1 MRKGGGKV
9 EWSIYEQKRVSLG
22 PKAVQIMKPTSGLPE
37 IRNLLKGVLV
47 VLSGALM
54 ILPAY
59 LNYEIFRTLHFE
71 LVVSLSISIILFA
84 LGVLVFILVLGKEAF
99 EGKQ

>member
-1 MRKGGGKV
+1 
-9 EWSIYEQKRVSLG
+9 
-22 PKAVQIMKPTSGLPE
+22 MKSTTAWPE
-37 IRNLLKGVLV
+37 IRSFLRGALV

-59 LNYEIFRTLHFE
+59 LNYEIFSRLRFE
-71 LVVSLSISIILFA
+71 LVVSLSISIVLFA
-84 LGVLVFILVLGKEAF
+84 LGVLIFILVLGKDAF